1 QRICVKA
8 DTRGD
13 VGASHE
19 ELDSLIKP
27 PPPLEVPLDQEVVHH
42 DTHLS
47 HPAHPHL
54 PCVPPAAPTSNGG
67 STTQAKVLLE
77 SFLASTRPS
86 SVDLQLS
93 RQLFQAPNNIQ
104 WKVGVFIHTAGI
116 NRSNTAVRAVL
127 EQPCSTG
134 GRTGTVRP
142 KQEPTGRTDLS
153 DRSRLVLCDRSQELI
168 GQACP
173 TRRQV
178 LRSDSAC
185 PTTGRTRLFEHR
197 SNCRSRVQHKIQ
209 DILMQHNLES
219 YSQPQSIDGRI
230 FVKSPLPLIKRYII
244 EQSAAFKREFLPLGL
259 LIGNHE
265 AMASVATFLQGM
277 VKHKRTHL
285 RNLLLTNTR
294 QEQQAKEPGP
304 VPRLMELLVL
314 ID

>member
-1 QRICVKA
+1 MPVPPRPQQRICVKA

-54 PCVPPAAPTSNGG
+54 PCVPPAAPTCNGG

-93 RQLFQAPNNIQ
+93 RQLFQDNSQAAPLPVATVNTPANH
-104 WKVGVFIHTAGI
+104 VFG
-116 NRSNTAVRAVL
+116 
-127 EQPCSTG
+127 STI
-134 GRTGTVRP
+134 
-142 KQEPTGRTDLS
+142 
-153 DRSRLVLCDRSQELI
+153 C
-168 GQACP
+168 
-173 TRRQV
+173 
-178 LRSDSAC
+178 
-185 PTTGRTRLFEHR
+185 
-197 SNCRSRVQHKIQ
+197 SRVQHKIQ

-244 EQSAAFKREFLPLGL
+244 EKSAVFKREFLPLGL